1 MRRMSVPPIVV
12 QRSAVGMERIENAV
26 LRFVPF
32 THHEQVDLSFRV
44 VEEAM
49 RDPRA
54 GRKSNGIARP

>member
-1 MRRMSVPPIVV
+1 MRFS
-12 QRSAVGMERIENAV
+12 G
-26 LRFVPF
+26 LLPF
-32 THHEQVDLSFRV
+32 AHHEQVDLGFRV